1 MNILTMLWKNLWG
14 GSRTMQFPLRPK
26 VTQRFRGLVQFDP
39 TRCTGCAICKM
50 RCTSRAI
57 QFKTGK
63 GEFTWSYDPGQC
75 TFCGRCVEGC
85 KDHEA
90 ILAKCKD
97 LNIAE
102 AIVFRGI
109 EGYGAVSRI
118 RRSRLFSKDAPIQ
131 ISIIDTEEQIAKLI
145 PFLDSVVE
153 EGLVASSA
161 VEIIRYSR
169 VSIPPTAR

>member
-1 MNILTMLWKNLWG
+1 MKEVSSARMLRVHFGEDDRWESK
-14 GSRTMQFPLRPK
+14 PL
-26 VTQRFRGLVQFDP
+26 
-39 TRCTGCAICKM
+39 
-50 RCTSRAI
+50 
-57 QFKTGK
+57 
-63 GEFTWSYDPGQC
+63 Y
-75 TFCGRCVEGC
+75 
-85 KDHEA
+85 EA

-109 EGYGAVSRI
+109 EGYGAGSRI

-131 ISIIDTEEQIAKLI
+131 LSIIDTEEQIARLI

-161 VEIIRYSR
+161 VQIIRYSR
-169 VSIPPTAR
+169 GPVPPPAG